1 MHQTGA
7 WMKSTVF
14 VHLIKLKIDR
24 ILLLILLI
32 CYLFQVE
39 GCHNRIY
46 SRVYFEVIKFISR

>member
-7 WMKSTVF
+7 WLKSAVF
-14 VHLIKLKIDR
+14 VHLIKLKIDQ
-24 ILLLILLI
+24 ILFSNSFKLLNVLSR
-32 CYLFQVE
+32 